1 MKITQFKK
9 APLAA
14 GVALALGLQ
23 LPYGFAV
30 AEEQAADG
38 VLEEQIV
45 YGIRESLKKSADI
58 KRTSAGVVDAISAE
72 DMGDFPDSNLAES
85 LQRIT
90 GVAIDRER
98 GEGAKVTVRGFGPD
112 FNLVLL
118 NGRQMP
124 TSTLSNTLGRSFD
137 FGNLAAEGISSVRVY
152 KSGKADVPTGG
163 IGSTIDIRTAR
174 PLESPGFKAT
184 AAISAM
190 HDDSTTNG
198 DDYTPEISALF
209 SNTFAD
215 DTIGVALSVVRQE
228 RNNGANTASVG
239 GWRTFGGNVDNDWGN
254 PNSPTEWG
262 GIPND
267 PTTQV
272 NRTTSPDERYSVPQN
287 TGYELAEWD
296 RVRTNGQLTLQWRP
310 ADDIT
315 TTLDYTYSEV
325 ELERTFNNYSAWYN
339 FGGQSSE
346 WTDGPNAS
354 PVYYS
359 EANGGAGDFAM
370 AAGSDASVSENESVG
385 FNLVWDVSDRLTL
398 EFDHHDS
405 SAESKPD
412 SVFGNASQ
420 LAIASFSRNQ
430 TTTHFDSELPV
441 LELDLARPLSADD
454 MIVTGSVFANDYQ
467 RMEVEQSKIAGS
479 FEFGED
485 RFVQSIDFGVQIT
498 ETNNRSAG
506 AVVQRDAWGGVTQP
520 GAISDLLTPASS
532 AGAFDEFSAGNDP
545 RLVTDYFTYD
555 MPALIARTES
565 LMASG
570 DATIFQASG
579 GMGDCGTGLCAS
591 STYTSDRRTTEEST
605 ALYFQVNMATETFGK
620 PLAMRF
626 GIRQEETEVDSQALA
641 PNYTGI
647 NWVGGNE
654 FSAIQGGGDFTRLQG
669 EYDYTLPNLDMRWD
683 LAENLVGRM
692 SFSKTLSRPGYGDI
706 QGGITINS
714 LVRVDGGTG
723 SRGNPGLLPYE
734 STNHDFSLE
743 YYYGNGSYV
752 SAGYFV
758 KDVENFI
765 GTSSVIEP
773 LFGLPHPGQGALA
786 QEAQAALGAGA
797 TTGDQLAWI
806 LENRADS
813 PAVDAAAGTVSG
825 VAGDPLANFNL
836 TVPVNIQ
843 DAEMKG
849 WELNIQHNFGETG
862 FGLIANATLV
872 DADVGYDNMSLEQ
885 QFVLV
890 GLGDTANFIGFYDKN
905 GYQVRIAYNW
915 RDDFLAGTGQNN
927 VGAGPPTYVSD
938 YAQWDMSL
946 SYDINENAVVFLDVI
961 NLTNETTHV
970 YGRTKAQTLFAG
982 QSGSR
987 YNLGFRYTF

>member
-1 MKITQFKK
+1 MIGENNEDHTIQEG
-9 APLAA
+9 ARGR

-124 TSTLSNTLGRSFD
+124 TSTLTNTLGRSFD
-137 FGNLAAEGISSVRVY
+137 FGNLASEGISSVRVY

-163 IGSTIDIRTAR
+163 IGATIDIRTTR
-174 PLESPGFKAT
+174 PLEDPGFKAT

-190 HDDSTTNG
+190 HDDSTTRG

-215 DTIGVALSVVRQE
+215 DTVGVALSFVRQE

-239 GWRTFGGNVDNDWGN
+239 GWRTFAGNVDNDWGN

-267 PTTQV
+267 ATTQV
-272 NRTTSPDERYSVPQN
+272 NRTTLPEERYSVPQN

-354 PVYYS
+354 PVFYS
-359 EANGGAGDFAM
+359 ENNGGAGDFAM

-412 SVFGNASQ
+412 SAFGNASQ

-430 TTTHFDSELPV
+430 TTTHFESELPV

-454 MIVTGSVFANDYQ
+454 MIVTGSVFANDYA
-467 RMEVEQSKIAGS
+467 RMEIEQSKLSGT
-479 FEFGED
+479 FELGED
-485 RFVQSIDFGVQIT
+485 SFIQSIDFGVQIT

-506 AVVQRDAWGGVTQP
+506 SVVQRDAWGGVTQP

-532 AGAFDEFSAGNDP
+532 AGAFDEFSAGSDP

-555 MPALIARTES
+555 MPALIARTEA

-605 ALYFQVNMATETFGK
+605 AMYFQINMATETFGK
-620 PLAMRF
+620 PLAMRL
-626 GIRQEETEVDSQALA
+626 GLRHEDTEVDSQALA

-654 FSAIQGGGDFTRLQG
+654 FSAIQGGGDFTELQG
-669 EYDYTLPNLDMRWD
+669 EYDYTLPNLDLRWD
-683 LAENLVGRM
+683 LTEDLVGRM
-692 SFSKTLSRPGYGDI
+692 SFSKTLSD
-706 QGGITINS
+706 
-714 LVRVDGGTG
+714 LVTVTYKAG
-723 SRGNPGLLPYE
+723 SQSSRWFE
-734 STNHDFSLE
+734 SM
-743 YYYGNGSYV
+743 
-752 SAGYFV
+752 
-758 KDVENFI
+758 
-765 GTSSVIEP
+765 
-773 LFGLPHPGQGALA
+773 
-786 QEAQAALGAGA
+786 AAM
-797 TTGDQLAWI
+797 
-806 LENRADS
+806 
-813 PAVDAAAGTVSG
+813 
-825 VAGDPLANFNL
+825 VAG
-836 TVPVNIQ
+836 VIQ
-843 DAEMKG
+843 VCC
-849 WELNIQHNFGETG
+849 L
-862 FGLIANATLV
+862 
-872 DADVGYDNMSLEQ
+872 MSPQTTTSRWSITTAMAVTCQ
-885 QFVLV
+885 Q
-890 GLGDTANFIGFYDKN
+890 DT
-905 GYQVRIAYNW
+905 
-915 RDDFLAGTGQNN
+915 
-927 VGAGPPTYVSD
+927 S
-938 YAQWDMSL
+938 
-946 SYDINENAVVFLDVI
+946 
-961 NLTNETTHV
+961 
-970 YGRTKAQTLFAG
+970 
-982 QSGSR
+982 
-987 YNLGFRYTF
+987 